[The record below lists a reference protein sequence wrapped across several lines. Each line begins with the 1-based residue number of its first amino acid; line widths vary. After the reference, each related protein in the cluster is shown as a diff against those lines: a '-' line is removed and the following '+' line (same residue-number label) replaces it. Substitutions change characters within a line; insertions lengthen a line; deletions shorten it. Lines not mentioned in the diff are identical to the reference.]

1 MARKK
6 KEESKTT
13 QLIVEKPRTIA
24 ISWEEIS
31 QFLPPE
37 ENFYIATWY
46 GKDDEIIKRGYF
58 KDRMTAENK
67 RLDWIVESVNNGDK
81 VTSHTNAVIT
91 TKECKFTIELA
102 GKE

>member
-6 KEESKTT
+6 KEESKTGP
-13 QLIVEKPRTIA
+13 LIVDKPRTIT

-67 RLDWIVESVNNGDK
+67 RLDWIVESVNGGDS

-91 TKECKFTIELA
+91 TKECKFIIERVVR
-102 GKE
+102 E